1 MAVLDHSSHTINN
14 QKGGCFSN
22 AFIYIIILKFTVFI
36 CLDNNEQ
43 ETSQSPTKKTFI
55 PEFLKV
61 SVIIEQPLIKI
72 KSTSLMH
79 GAIML
84 FEGEQ

>member
-1 MAVLDHSSHTINN
+1 LSNLFY
-14 QKGGCFSN
+14 FSDN
-22 AFIYIIILKFTVFI
+22 AKH
-36 CLDNNEQ
+36 NEH
-43 ETSQSPTKKTFI
+43 ENSQSPTKKTFVS
-55 PEFLKV
+55 EFLKV
-61 SVIIEQPLIKI
+61 SVISEQPLIKI